1 MKLLFL
7 DAELRKEISRTKRI
21 SAAFLEVAKKRYDIE
36 TIDIDSLHWLPKSS
50 KEVIDNE
57 IAPQYQQM
65 ANKVASCDLLVI
77 GAPFYDMSIPSC
89 LKVFI
94 ERCSMPG
101 ETFYDETLGG
111 GCKAKAMVYIT
122 TRGFDIKDESE
133 LDGAS
138 FYLKALCWLWKIPA
152 FHLLSAD
159 SLDMLPME
167 EGEKK
172 IEEAILKAK
181 QLAMEI

>member
-7 DAELRKEISRTKRI
+7 DCQLRKEFSRTKRI
-21 SAAFLEVAKKRYDIE
+21 SDAFLEEAKKRYEVEI
-36 TIDIDSLHWLPKSS
+36 IDVDALGYTPKTS

-57 IAPQYQQM
+57 IAPKYQEM
-65 ANKVASCDLLVI
+65 AKKVSSCDLLVI

-101 ETFYDETLGG
+101 FTFFDETLGG
-111 GCKAKAMVYIT
+111 GCKAKALVYIT
-122 TRGFDIKDESE
+122 TRGFDILDESE

-138 FYLKALCWLWKIPA
+138 FYLKALCWLWKIPS
-152 FHLLSAD
+152 FHLISAD

-172 IEEAILKAK
+172 ILEAIEKAK
-181 QLAMEI
+181 ALAKQI